1 MRIENCGSPS
11 FISFFAP
18 QMSKDT
24 ELWRK
29 AGLKSPSGLRPWTLS
44 PFFIWS
50 RPPVAMVTQ
59 HLLPNSAPAVTGFGI
74 LQAVVRS
81 VFCLMSCSAPRGMHH
96 TFSAKECLF
105 KTQGYG
111 EKEVKSVQAA
121 ILRQQALLHVGPLTL
136 PISGLMFCICW
147 SQILL
152 KIILLDLL
160 AFVSK
165 EHTLFIK
172 TSKRYL
178 KYI

>member
-1 MRIENCGSPS
+1 MSFSLANNTTVVRTENCGSPS
-11 FISFFAP
+11 FISSFAP

-29 AGLKSPSGLRPWTLS
+29 AGLKSPSGLRPWKLS

-81 VFCLMSCSAPRGMHH
+81 VFCLMSYSAPRGMHH
-96 TFSAKECLF
+96 TFSARECLF

-121 ILRQQALLHVGPLTL
+121 ILRQQALLRVG
-136 PISGLMFCICW
+136 
-147 SQILL
+147 
-152 KIILLDLL
+152 
-160 AFVSK
+160 
-165 EHTLFIK
+165 H
-172 TSKRYL
+172 
-178 KYI
+178 